1 MIEWDVEAMARLR
14 SAVNRGDWAAGLE
27 LLQGRPLE
35 PVLQY
40 AGDVALMVVARGQAQ
55 GACLAN
61 DCRALL
67 ADRGWPGD
75 AELAAELAAPRGPG
89 SGPYRTLLPLPVDL
103 GAVAAAMDDG
113 LHVLDLE
120 RGDVLALDELSR
132 DEPQARDGARW
143 LPIPPG
149 ILPEGEDARRGAAR
163 RWLAEQGYR
172 PIERTL

>member
-1 MIEWDVEAMARLR
+1 MIEWDVEALARLR
-14 SAVNRGDWAAGLE
+14 SAVHRGDWAAGLE

-75 AELAAELAAPRGPG
+75 AELAAELAEHRGHG
-89 SGPYRTLLPLPVDL
+89 SGMTLFPLPVDL

-120 RGDVLALDELSR
+120 RGDVLAIDELPDAETLAD
-132 DEPQARDGARW
+132 DESRW

-172 PIERTL
+172 PTERTL